1 MFKIDNN
8 SEEFLT
14 RTLITEYS
22 NRFETSRYADDYQ
35 GEVEDIIKDFAEVQH
50 KEPCVVKKGGY
61 YGVYHE
67 LLDTM
72 LVPVVYE
79 ELQAPHP
86 DLCFDLGYFIVRRG
100 GKYGIV
106 RSDVVGTEIYPCI
119 CDKIVPCGYYK
130 CIIEVNGLQGFVQVT
145 YGCSSVVELI
155 PAEYDN
161 ISGYDGWS
169 EYLQLCKDGK
179 VGLYGAQLPIP
190 PIYDGIYIPKIVGW
204 IKVKSGG
211 RWGYIDCQGNFTDD
225 VDKAFLYVCSRDPY
239 ATLYIE

>member
-22 NRFETSRYADDYQ
+22 NRFEAARYTDDYQ
-35 GEVEDIIKDFAEVQH
+35 GEVEDIIGEFAELLQ
-50 KEPCVVKKGGY
+50 KEPYIVKKGDY
-61 YGVYHE
+61 YVVYHE

-155 PAEYDN
+155 PAE
-161 ISGYDGWS
+161 
-169 EYLQLCKDGK
+169 
-179 VGLYGAQLPIP
+179 
-190 PIYDGIYIPKIVGW
+190 
-204 IKVKSGG
+204 
-211 RWGYIDCQGNFTDD
+211 
-225 VDKAFLYVCSRDPY
+225 
-239 ATLYIE
+239 